1 VAESIRPLSGGDLR
15 CHGPDPEKG
24 ILASGPKRG
33 LAVGNRPAFVSTT
46 FIRCRD
52 SRLLQSAFKRPKSTE
67 GFRITARAAGWG
79 PGGSEC

>member
-15 CHGPDPEKG
+15 SHGPDPDTG
-24 ILASGPKRG
+24 VRASGPKRG

-52 SRLLQSAFKRPKSTE
+52 SRLAQSAFQRPQSTE
-67 GFRITARAAGWG
+67 GFRITTRAAGWG
-79 PGGSEC
+79 AG